1 MQKPQKKKID
11 VKNQVLPEII
21 IQIIALV
28 CLIIIFYLDKYSHK
42 IIPPLDDIWYAV
54 LIGIFTFG
62 RTIKDIAKGKG
73 D

>member
-1 MQKPQKKKID
+1 MQTPQKKD
-11 VKNQVLPEII
+11 TDGKNHVLPEII
-21 IQIIALV
+21 IQIIALL
-28 CLIIIFYLDKYSHK
+28 CLIVIFYLDKYSNK

-62 RTIKDIAKGKG
+62 RTIKDIIKRKG